1 MRAYEVTT
9 PASTSVLTTA
19 EAKAHLKVDITT
31 DDSLID
37 NLIASA
43 TQISEEYTNRFF
55 INTTLTQTGT
65 TFDDLKEL
73 YKSAVAS
80 VTHIKYYDNDDSLQT
95 LATSVYYLNNVVQ
108 PAQISLKVNQSF
120 PSVADKQNAVECEY
134 IVGYGSA
141 ASDVPESIKQAL
153 LLTVGNW
160 YENRSSVVIGRIST
174 ELPMSAKWLLD
185 TYKVQVIR

>member
-9 PASTSVLTTA
+9 PASTPVLTTA
-19 EAKAHLKVDITT
+19 EAKTHLKVDITT
-31 DDSLID
+31 DDTLID

-43 TQISEEYTNRFF
+43 TQISQEYTNRFF
-55 INTTLTQTGT
+55 INTTITQKGNN
-65 TFDDLKEL
+65 FDDLKEL
-73 YKSAVAS
+73 YKSTVGS
-80 VTHIKYYDNDDSLQT
+80 VTHIKYYDNNDALQT

-108 PAQISLKVNQSF
+108 PAQISLKVSQSF

-134 IVGYGSA
+134 VVGYGAS
-141 ASDVPESIKQAL
+141 ASDVPEAIKQAV

-185 TYKVQVIR
+185 SYKVQVIR